1 MKRVIAAEIL
11 ARSVADDLFATEA
24 AIDAAM
30 TQIAGLTCR
39 LPAAHR
45 EAGFAATRGQSVY
58 DSLVEALAAQ
68 TRARSAVVDV
78 HNHLAAL
85 KQTSGMRTVAIGGG
99 TKEGGPQEPVKPIG
113 RLAVVARAG

>member
-1 MKRVIAAEIL
+1 MKRLIAAETL
-11 ARSVADDLFATEA
+11 AQSVADDLFATEA

-30 TQIAGLTCR
+30 VQIAGLTCR
-39 LPAAHR
+39 LPASHR

-58 DSLVEALAAQ
+58 DSLVEALTAQ

-78 HNHLAAL
+78 HNHLAEL
-85 KQTSGMRTVAIGGG
+85 KQASMMRTVAIGGG
-99 TKEGGPQEPVKPIG
+99 TKDGDAQEPVKPVG